1 MCSIE
6 FARDD
11 GKQVEDEITSTGR
24 LNIKHNVC
32 DPQISLISDVVDL
45 PFKDNSNSV
54 YREGFLMLEN
64 KHGKEAIVRRAWM
77 LPVSRLVL

>member
-11 GKQVEDEITSTGR
+11 GEQVEDEITSTGR
-24 LNIKHNVC
+24 LNSKHNVC
-32 DPQISLISDVVDL
+32 DSQISFISDVVDL

-54 YREGFLMLEN
+54 HREGFLM
-64 KHGKEAIVRRAWM
+64 KQGKEAIVRRAWT